1 MVHIYRNSNGDNML
15 NKGGITMTFESTK
28 RLLKELKSI
37 RRLTRVLQAEIKELE
52 SDYAQLTLHSALTST
67 EPISHSGCNSP
78 VERAL
83 EKLELQRTKYTNAL
97 ERLYTLENQI
107 SDAMEFLTETEKEII
122 IKYYLQDKNHYKIAY
137 ECCYSE
143 QHIRRL
149 KNRAVY
155 ILSKNIN
162 ERK

>member
-1 MVHIYRNSNGDNML
+1 
-15 NKGGITMTFESTK
+15 MTFYETK
-28 RLLKELKSI
+28 AKLKELKAI

-52 SDYAQLTLHSALTST
+52 SDYAQLTLHSALGLT
-67 EPISHSGCNSP
+67 EPSSRSNTSP

-83 EKLELQRTKYTNAL
+83 EKLEKQREKYADAL
-97 ERLYTLENQI
+97 ERLYTIENEI
-107 SDAMEFLTETEKEII
+107 SDAMEKLTATEQEII
-122 IKYYLQDKNHYKIAY
+122 IKYYLQDKNHYRIAY

-155 ILSKNIN
+155 NLSKNIN

>member
-52 SDYAQLTLHSALTST
+52 SDYAQLTLHSALGLT
-67 EPISHSGCNSP
+67 EPSLRSNTSP

-83 EKLELQRTKYTNAL
+83 EKLEKQREKYATAL
-97 ERLYTLENQI
+97 EKLYTIENEI
-107 SDAMEFLTETEKEII
+107 SDAMEKLTATEQEII
-122 IKYYLQDKNHYKIAY
+122 IKYYMQDKNHYRIAY
-137 ECCYSE
+137 ECCRSVRSIE
-143 QHIRRL
+143 DI
-149 KNRAVY
+149 KNKAIKKISDY
-155 ILSKNIN
+155 
-162 ERK
+162 

>member
-15 NKGGITMTFESTK
+15 NKAGITMTFESTK

-52 SDYAQLTLHSALTST
+52 SDYAQLTLHSALGLT
-67 EPISHSGCNSP
+67 EPSSSQSNTSP

-83 EKLELQRTKYTNAL
+83 EKLEKQREKYANAL
-97 ERLYTLENQI
+97 ERLYTIENEI
-107 SDAMEFLTETEKEII
+107 SDAMEKLTAIEQEII

-137 ECCYSE
+137 ECCRSVRSIE
-143 QHIRRL
+143 DI
-149 KNRAVY
+149 KNKAIKKISDY
-155 ILSKNIN
+155 
-162 ERK
+162 